1 MSSTTPP
8 SKTHLSSEANSS
20 HFKVRLL
27 KDKIASKL
35 VGIGGIS
42 VIVFIALI
50 FFYLAFTVLPLFL
63 SASSEKATEYSIS
76 ALSGETQ
83 QIILDERGEIAVRI
97 ADDGSLSYFNTHD
110 GSLIKT
116 YELTESIGQV
126 SSYTQADPFHD
137 LHAYGN
143 TEGSVLIFKPQ
154 FKISYDET
162 TRVVTPEVEF
172 PYEEELIE
180 VDPQQQA
187 LTQIAFQ
194 DMEETASIAAV
205 TEDGRFLLTYLEK
218 EVSFL
223 DDSITWEINTS
234 LLPTLSHPVD
244 FLLMDKRQHH
254 LFAIAKNGEASSI
267 DITDK
272 EAPSFVEHL
281 RLVPTNTQLTSVRF
295 LTGDISLLV
304 GDSEGN
310 VSQWSLVRK
319 EDNIHRLTE
328 IRHFNHGDAPISSL
342 APELARKG
350 FIVGDEQG
358 KFGIYHTTAHRELIT
373 ESSGFNTISYSA
385 ISPRANRM
393 LLEDSSG
400 QFAFW
405 HVDNEHPEV
414 SWSAL
419 WGKVW
424 YENYAEPDYVWQ
436 SSSASDDFEPKYSL
450 VPITFGTL
458 KAAFYAMLLGIPLA
472 LCGAL
477 YTAQFMSPKMR
488 STVKPSIE
496 IMEALPTVILGF
508 LAGLWLAPFVE
519 KYLPGIFAILVIMPI
534 GIVIMAFAWEK
545 LPESIR
551 QRVPDGWEAA
561 LLLPVVIFIIWISIA
576 LSPALESF
584 FFGGDVRNWL
594 TNEMDIGFDQR
605 NAIVVG
611 LAMGFAVIPIIFSIA
626 EDAVFGVPKHLI
638 QGSLAL
644 GATPWQT
651 MMRVVLLTASPGIF
665 SAIMI
670 GLGRAVG
677 ETMIVLMATGN
688 TPVMDLS
695 PFQGLRTLSANIAV
709 ELPESEVGSTHF
721 RILFLAG
728 MVLFIFTFFVNTLAE
743 LVRQSLRKK
752 YSTL

>member
-1 MSSTTPP
+1 MSSSP
-8 SKTHLSSEANSS
+8 LSSKALSKEANTSY
-20 HFKVRLL
+20 FKLRLL
-27 KDKIASKL
+27 KDKIATRL

-42 VIVFIALI
+42 VIIFIALI
-50 FFYLAFTVLPLFL
+50 FFYLAFTILPLFI
-63 SASSEKATEYSIS
+63 SASSEKTAQYTVGS
-76 ALSGETQ
+76 LSGETQ
-83 QIILDERGEIAVRI
+83 RIILDERGEIAARI
-97 ADDGSLSYFNTHD
+97 ADNGIINYFNTSD
-110 GSLIKT
+110 GTPI
-116 YELTESIGQV
+116 EEFDLTDTIGEV
-126 SSYTQADPFHD
+126 SSYSQADPFHD
-137 LHAYGN
+137 LHAFGN
-143 TEGSVLIFKPQ
+143 TDGSILIFRPK

-162 TRVVTPEVEF
+162 NRVVTPEIEF

-180 VDPQQQA
+180 IDPEQQPIVH
-187 LTQIAFQ
+187 LAFQ
-194 DMEETASIAAV
+194 DGEETASIAAI
-205 TEDGRFLLTYLEK
+205 TRDGRALFTYLEK
-218 EVSFL
+218 EISFL
-223 DDSITWEINTS
+223 DESVTWEISTS
-234 LLPTLSHPVD
+234 LLPVLSHPVD
-244 FLLMDKRQHH
+244 YLLMDKRQHQ

-267 DITDK
+267 DISDK
-272 EAPSFVEHL
+272 ESPSFVEHL
-281 RLVPTNTQLTSVRF
+281 RLVPNDAELTSVRF
-295 LTGDISLLV
+295 LTGDISILV
-304 GDSEGN
+304 GDSKGN
-310 VSQWSLVRK
+310 ITQWSLVRQ

-328 IRHFNHGDAPISSL
+328 IRSFQQSGFPIVSIS
-342 APELARKG
+342 PELARKG
-350 FIVGDEQG
+350 FIAGDNQG
-358 KFGIYHTTAHRELIT
+358 NIGIYHTTAHRQLIL
-373 ESSGFNTISYSA
+373 EASGFSSVVHSS

-393 LLEDSSG
+393 LLEDPSG
-400 QFAFW
+400 QYALW
-405 HVDNEHPEV
+405 QVDNEHPEV

-424 YENYAEPDYVWQ
+424 YENYSEPDYIWQ

-488 STVKPSIE
+488 SSVKPSIE

-519 KYLPGIFAILVIMPI
+519 KHLPGIFAILIVMPI
-534 GIVIMAFAWEK
+534 GIVLMAYAWEK

-551 QRVPDGWEAA
+551 QHVPDGWEAA
-561 LLLPVVIFIIWISIA
+561 LLLPVVIFIIWVSIA
-576 LSPALESF
+576 MSPLLEGF
-584 FFGGDVRNWL
+584 FFGGDIRNWL

-651 MMRVVLLTASPGIF
+651 MIRVVLLTASPGIF

-728 MVLFIFTFFVNTLAE
+728 MVLFLFTFFVNTLAE

-752 YSTL
+752 YSAL